1 MQKHKVNK
9 KSQIEKQIE
18 KQKFEQYY
26 ETRDKN
32 LRNEI
37 VEEHLYMVDILIRK
51 YLGKG
56 IERDDLY
63 QVGALALIAAVE
75 RYDPYKGFAFS
86 SFAAPTILG
95 EIKKHFRDKGWVLR
109 VPRSLKEIAVDLPK
123 KKNALTMELGRVP
136 TTEELA
142 KYMKVSEEELLRA
155 MESGM
160 AYGVYSLDQTYEEDG
175 ESGEGAKFEKYTST
189 DENGYERLEDIE
201 IINTVLSGMG
211 TTDKFVFRQRFVEEK
226 SQAEIAKLL
235 GVSQMTISRIEKRIK
250 NLFATEVARA

>member
-9 KSQIEKQIE
+9 KSQID

-26 ETRDKN
+26 ETRDIN

-37 VEEHLYMVDILIRK
+37 VESHLYMVDILIRK
-51 YLGKG
+51 YTGKG

-63 QVGALALIAAVE
+63 QVGAMALISAVE

-95 EIKKHFRDKGWVLR
+95 EIKKHFRDKGWALR
-109 VPRSLKEIAVDLPK
+109 VPRSLKEIAVEMPK
-123 KKNALTMELGRVP
+123 KKNSLTMELGRIP

-142 KYMKVSEEELLRA
+142 EYMNISEEELLGA

-160 AYGVYSLDQTYEEDG
+160 AYGVYSLDRTYEEDG
-175 ESGEGAKFEKYTST
+175 ESGDGAKFEKYMSFK
-189 DENGYERLEDIE
+189 EKGYERLEDIE
-201 IINTVLSGMG
+201 IITTVLAGMG

-226 SQAEIAKLL
+226 SQAEIAKAL

-250 NLFATEVARA
+250 KLFADEVAKG

>member
-1 MQKHKVNK
+1 MQKHKVSK
-9 KSQIEKQIE
+9 KSQIDKE
-18 KQKFEQYY
+18 KFEQYY
-26 ETRDKN
+26 ESKN
-32 LRNEI
+32 VDLRNEI
-37 VEEHLYMVDILIRK
+37 VESHLYMVDILIRK
-51 YLGKG
+51 YIGKG

-63 QVGALALIAAVE
+63 QVGAMALISAVE

-95 EIKKHFRDKGWVLR
+95 EIKKYFRDKGWALR
-109 VPRSLKEIAVDLPK
+109 VPRSLKEIAVSLPK
-123 KKNALTMELGRVP
+123 KKNALTIKLGRIP

-142 KYMKVSEEELLRA
+142 EYMKVSEEELLNA

-175 ESGEGAKFEKYTST
+175 EPGEGSRFEKYTSFNE
-189 DENGYERLEDIE
+189 DGYEKLEDIE

-226 SQAEIAKLL
+226 SQAEIAKAL

-250 NLFATEVARA
+250 KLFADELAKE